1 MVILSFFHQ
10 PHWCHQQRH
19 WCAVA
24 AVRQSLLHCLVSQ
37 NQTASVCPEGPYWH
51 RHLHYSYDEEA
62 DKVNQYQRLN
72 LEGLE
77 KIEIGK
83 KLKVV

>member
-1 MVILSFFHQ
+1 MCCFFCPTMRTTLPSKCKYFSIVLSCFKQAHFFLT
-10 PHWCHQQRH
+10 
-19 WCAVA
+19 
-24 AVRQSLLHCLVSQ
+24 SLQYLIPLC
-37 NQTASVCPEGPYWH
+37 
-51 RHLHYSYDEEA
+51 SYDEEA

-83 KLKVV
+83 VLHPRVTLKS

>member
-1 MVILSFFHQ
+1 MSNFKFTENLSLYFFNFSIH
-10 PHWCHQQRH
+10 
-19 WCAVA
+19 
-24 AVRQSLLHCLVSQ
+24 LYLHLFSC
-37 NQTASVCPEGPYWH
+37 
-51 RHLHYSYDEEA
+51 SYDEEA

-83 KLKVV
+83 KLDSKEK